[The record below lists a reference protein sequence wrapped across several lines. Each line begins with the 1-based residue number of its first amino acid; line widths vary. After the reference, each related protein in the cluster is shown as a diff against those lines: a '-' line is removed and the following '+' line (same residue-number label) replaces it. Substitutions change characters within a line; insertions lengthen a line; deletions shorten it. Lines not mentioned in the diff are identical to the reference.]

1 MDNRRLTTVLHQLHQ
16 LAGGAAAGTLTD
28 GQLLGRFVS
37 RRDEAAFEL
46 LVRRHGPLV
55 WGTCRRI
62 LAGSHDAEDA
72 FQATF
77 LVLIKK
83 AASLDR
89 TRPLSAWLHRVACRV
104 ALRARETAAR
114 RRERECAAGRPEAC
128 ADDAA
133 ETRDLRR
140 ALDEELAA
148 LPDGYRVPLVLC
160 YLEGLTH
167 EEAARL
173 LGWPLG
179 TVKTRV
185 LRGRERLRGR
195 LARRGLDPCG
205 PLPAVPAPPAAPGA
219 VVAVTLAAGLAFAAT
234 GSASAGP
241 ASAQAVALTE
251 GVLHAMTM
259 SKLKTAAA
267 LLLAATFLAAGA
279 GGVTLYA
286 RPADP
291 GAAVTVAA
299 PAPEADEPAAKPP
312 EKSDKP
318 PEKADKPPEPAPVGE
333 KLEALWTDLA
343 SDDQAKAWRAAFQLA
358 AAPKDATRLLTGRLK
373 PVVVDA
379 ERLAKLIRD
388 LDADDFDTRERAS
401 TELKNA
407 GEVAVPHLRKALE
420 NNPSVE
426 AKRRLQELL
435 ERAKGPSPA
444 WVRSARAVAVLE
456 AVGGDDARKL
466 LEEAAKGDTE
476 ALPTRAAK
484 AALGRLG
491 KPAEWQA
498 HWDALGGADEAAALR
513 AALAAV
519 AAPKEAL
526 PFFKERLAKGLPD
539 SGGAL
544 DPKQVEK
551 LIAGLGDVMFEV
563 RQKSTDD
570 LIALGPRV
578 VPLLRKAREG
588 QPDIEIARRLD
599 VILDKIQKMP
609 PPPLGT
615 AGERLTV
622 VLAHLDT
629 AEARELLEVVRNAQ
643 VRGAKTA
650 VSPDGRIRVQIDKG
664 RLSMVDAASGKVI
677 WITQFGRDEA
687 TCVAFAPDGK
697 TVAAGSDGGMV
708 HLIDAA
714 TGKQILTLR
723 GHTAGVVGVSFSPDG
738 KTLKSADSGGTTRAW
753 DVATGREVK

>member
-1 MDNRRLTTVLHQLHQ
+1 MDNRRLTTVLHKLHQ

-55 WGTCRRI
+55 WGTCRRV
-62 LAGSHDAEDA
+62 LGNAHDAEDA

-77 LVLIKK
+77 LVLIRK

-89 TRPLSAWLHRVACRV
+89 TRPLSAWLHGVACRV

-114 RRERECAAGRPEAC
+114 RRERERAAGRPEAC
-128 ADDAA
+128 ADAAA

-148 LPDGYRVPLVLC
+148 LPEKYRTPLVLC

-167 EEAARL
+167 EEAARQ

-205 PLPAVPAPPAAPGA
+205 PLPTVPPPSAAPGA
-219 VVAVTLAAGLAFAAT
+219 VVAVTLAAGLVFAAT
-234 GSASAGP
+234 GAASAGP

-251 GVLHAMTM
+251 GVLKAMTM

-267 LLLAATFLAAGA
+267 LLLAATFFAAGA

-291 GAAVTVAA
+291 GAAVIVAA
-299 PAPEADEPAAKPP
+299 PAPEADDPAA
-312 EKSDKP
+312 KP
-318 PEKADKPPEPAPVGE
+318 PEKADKPPEPAPVGQ
-333 KLEALWTDLA
+333 KLETLWADLA
-343 SDDQAKAWRAAFQLA
+343 SDDQAKAWRAAFQLV
-358 AAPKDATRLLTGRLK
+358 AAPKDATRLFTGRLK
-373 PVVVDA
+373 PVTTDA
-379 ERLAKLIRD
+379 DRLAKLIRD
-388 LDADDFDTRERAS
+388 LDADDFDARERAS
-401 TELKNA
+401 EELKNA

-426 AKRRLQELL
+426 VKRRLQELL

-456 AVGGDDARKL
+456 TVGGDDARKL
-466 LEEAAKGDTE
+466 LEATAKGDAE
-476 ALPTRAAK
+476 ALPTCAAK
-484 AALGRLG
+484 AALDRLGG

-526 PFFKERLAKGLPD
+526 PYFKERLTKGLPG
-539 SGGAL
+539 GGAGL
-544 DPKQVEK
+544 DEK
-551 LIAGLGDVMFEV
+551 RIAKLVADLGSDQAAV
-563 RQKSTDD
+563 REKALKD
-570 LIALGPRV
+570 LSELDSRA
-578 VPLLRKAREG
+578 VPLIKEEAKKNLLDAQTLR
-588 QPDIEIARRLD
+588 
-599 VILDKIQKMP
+599 VLDKVVATIQARP
-609 PPPLGT
+609 APAVGP
-615 AGERLTV
+615 AGDRLAV

-643 VRGAKTA
+643 VRGTQTA
-650 VSPDGRIRVQIDKG
+650 LSPDGRLRVQVEKG
-664 RLSMVDAASGKVI
+664 RVSMADVASGKVF
-677 WITQFGRDEA
+677 WITQLGRGA
-687 TCVAFAPDGK
+687 PLCVAFAPDGK
-697 TVAAGSDGGMV
+697 TVAAGSEGGMV

-714 TGKQILTLR
+714 SGKQILSLQ

-738 KTLKSADSGGTTRAW
+738 KVLKSADSGGTTRVW
-753 DVATGREVK
+753 DMATGRELPK